1 MAKILSFPN
10 KKNDNELSK
19 LHDDVLI
26 EEHKI
31 KLKTLY
37 AQMQHVLKEI
47 NYHKEVLRL
56 LQEGNK

>member
-10 KKNDNELSK
+10 KKNDNDLSK